1 MTKQTHAFALLGIAA
16 LALAGCAAGGR
27 LMQRVGDGLT
37 DYSKSSDGVLGKA
50 AGFAGGVYTGV
61 GCSLQGDSANADPSK
76 RPCSPAEAASA
87 AAAAS
92 APK

>member
-1 MTKQTHAFALLGIAA
+1 MANQFRVRAIVGFAAVVLS
-16 LALAGCAAGGR
+16 GCAAGGR
-27 LMQRVGDGLT
+27 LMQSVGDGLT
-37 DYSKSSDGVLGKA
+37 DYSKSSDGILGKA

-61 GCSLQGDSANADPSK
+61 GCSLQGDSANAGASK

-92 APK
+92 SPK